1 MQERAFSALA
11 GAVVAAH
18 PTRDRSFDNRARF
31 WIEHFGDRDVMSITT
46 DDVDDGID
54 ALIQR
59 GKFRAITR
67 RSADGTVSS
76 TIVPTGQ
83 PLGSATVNRY
93 IASLGTI
100 FKELRRRRLLP
111 RGFVSPMRGV
121 ARQPEGAGRTLS
133 VTVEDVRRLVDA
145 CRVSRNRKL
154 AALTAMACTTGWRLG
169 SLQALR
175 WADLD
180 LERGHAD
187 TPRTK
192 NGTPH
197 RTPLLPWVIEE
208 LRRMKP
214 GLARP
219 GDLVFEKKNFRKAWD
234 SALRLADLPTDW
246 TFHHCRHIAA
256 SVLAQSGASV
266 VTIMQALNHKTPL
279 MAMRYSHL
287 NTAAL
292 RESLGRAWG

>member
-11 GAVVAAH
+11 RAVLAANV
-18 PTRDRSFDNRARF
+18 TRDRSFANRAQF
-31 WIEHFGDRDVMSITT
+31 WIEHFGDRDITAITT

-54 ALIQR
+54 ALIKR
-59 GKFRAITR
+59 GKFRAITCR
-67 RSADGTVSS
+67 KPDGVVSS
-76 TIVPTGQ
+76 TVVPTGQ

-100 FKELRRRRLLP
+100 FKELRRMRLLP

-121 ARQPEGAGRTLS
+121 ARQPEGAGRTVS
-133 VTVEDVRRLVDA
+133 VTVDDVKRLIDA

-169 SLQALR
+169 SLQSLR

-180 LERGHAD
+180 LDRGHAD
-187 TPRTK
+187 TLRTK

-197 RTPLLPWVIEE
+197 RTPLLPWVVDE
-208 LRRMKP
+208 LRRMRP
-214 GLARP
+214 SLARP
-219 GDLVFEKKNFRKAWD
+219 ADPVFDKKNFRKAWET
-234 SALRLADLPTDW
+234 ALRLADLPTEW

-292 RESLGRAWG
+292 RDSLGRAWQ